1 MNHRVFRNLL
11 AGLGVCILA
20 IGCAFQTP
28 APAPVPAVVAP
39 PAPPPKPTA
48 LSQEAEDALAAAEQK
63 VIEARVKRSL
73 WIPAV
78 EHLNKARAAAKRFDS
93 DATMLH
99 AKEAIA
105 LCILS
110 IAQLDSPPVRW

>member
-1 MNHRVFRNLL
+1 MDHRVFVKLL
-11 AGLGVCILA
+11 TGLVVCIGA
-20 IGCAFQTP
+20 AGCAMQ
-28 APAPVPAVVAP
+28 APPPVAAPVAAAMPE
-39 PAPPPKPTA
+39 PPPKPTA

-63 VIEARVKRSL
+63 VIEARIKRSL

-78 EHLNKARAAAKRFDS
+78 EHLNKARAAAKKFDS
-93 DATMLH
+93 DATMQH

>member
-1 MNHRVFRNLL
+1 M
-11 AGLGVCILA
+11 
-20 IGCAFQTP
+20 P
-28 APAPVPAVVAP
+28 E
-39 PAPPPKPTA
+39 PPPKPTA

-63 VIEARVKRSL
+63 VIEARIKRSL

-78 EHLNKARAAAKRFDS
+78 EHLNKARAAAKKFDS
-93 DATMLH
+93 DATMQH